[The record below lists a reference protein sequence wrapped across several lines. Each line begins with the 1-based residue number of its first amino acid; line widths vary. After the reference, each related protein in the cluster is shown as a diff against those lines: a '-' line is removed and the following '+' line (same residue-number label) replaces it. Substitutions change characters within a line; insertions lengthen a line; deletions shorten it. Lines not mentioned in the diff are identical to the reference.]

1 MSKARSFDTAD
12 YLDSPE
18 IIAAYLAEIFE
29 SGDPL
34 AIGLAE
40 AAAVARALAQR
51 LKGSPPASC
60 SVDER

>member
-1 MSKARSFDTAD
+1 MSKARSFDMAD

-18 IIAAYLAEIFE
+18 TIAAYLAEVLE

-40 AAAVARALAQR
+40 AAVARALAQR

-60 SVDER
+60 SVDQR